1 MSQPTKE
8 QVKRWIDDRAKERKP
23 LPSQKELRRQ
33 LGIEL
38 IDAERNK
45 KRTY

>member
-1 MSQPTKE
+1 MPQPTKE
-8 QVKRWIDDRAKERKP
+8 NVRRWMDDRAKTRKP

-38 IDAERNK
+38 IEAARNQ
-45 KRTY
+45 KRRY

>member
-1 MSQPTKE
+1 MFQPSKE
-8 QVKRWIDDRAKERKP
+8 RVKRWIDDRARERKP

-33 LGIEL
+33 LGMDL

-45 KRTY
+45 KRRY